1 MSDGNPTSGTH
12 TLVEKVRLERWSY
25 VSVNIEV
32 NVRGHHNGGLEIH
45 NYHTNHIIQVKTKVI

>member
-1 MSDGNPTSGTH
+1 MSDENPTSGTH

-32 NVRGHHNGGLEIH
+32 NVRGHLFLLSSSGSGGHRNGGG
-45 NYHTNHIIQVKTKVI
+45 